1 MLYFE
6 DIEVGSTQKFG
17 AYEVT
22 REEVIDFAQKFDPQP
37 FHLDDEAAAKTHF
50 KRLSASGWHS
60 CAMTM
65 RMLVENMANQKQASL
80 GSPGTDEIRW
90 LRPVHPGDTLRI
102 ELTITEGR
110 NRQVRRMT
118 AAVGHPTL
126 RLIRVRIGEWD
137 LGCLQPGEWR
147 DVPPPQKPS
156 QRSRG
161 RLRH

>member
-1 MLYFE
+1 
-6 DIEVGSTQKFG
+6 
-17 AYEVT
+17 
-22 REEVIDFAQKFDPQP
+22 REEVIEFASKYDPQP

-102 ELTITEGR
+102 ELTITEK
-110 NRQVRRMT
+110 RRSRSKPEMGSIFGLVTTFNQHDEPVMT
-118 AAVGHPTL
+118 IRSIG
-126 RLIRVRIGEWD
+126 LIRCRDPQGE
-137 LGCLQPGEWR
+137 
-147 DVPPPQKPS
+147 
-156 QRSRG
+156 
-161 RLRH
+161 